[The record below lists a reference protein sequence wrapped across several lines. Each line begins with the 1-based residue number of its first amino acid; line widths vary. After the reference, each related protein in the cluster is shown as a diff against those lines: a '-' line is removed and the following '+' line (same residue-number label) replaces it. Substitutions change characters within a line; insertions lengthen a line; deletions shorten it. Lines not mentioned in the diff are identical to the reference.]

1 MQGLVGECTYDTKP
15 NNKSQ
20 SVRTYCDRKIL
31 SQNRWGMTK
40 QTALLCSEFQ
50 ALVNGPE
57 TLCLHDT
64 KTDDS
69 DVIEIDG
76 YEIKMKTGSNMVK

>member
-1 MQGLVGECTYDTKP
+1 MKLLRHEEK
-15 NNKSQ
+15 
-20 SVRTYCDRKIL
+20 
-31 SQNRWGMTK
+31 
-40 QTALLCSEFQ
+40 TALLSSEFQ

-64 KTDDS
+64 KIDDS

>member
-1 MQGLVGECTYDTKP
+1 MK
-15 NNKSQ
+15 
-20 SVRTYCDRKIL
+20 
-31 SQNRWGMTK
+31 
-40 QTALLCSEFQ
+40 LLRHEEKTELISSEFQ
-50 ALVNGPE
+50 VLVNGPE

-76 YEIKMKTGSNMVK
+76 DEIKMKTGSNMVK

>member
-1 MQGLVGECTYDTKP
+1 MKLLRHEEKTEL
-15 NNKSQ
+15 
-20 SVRTYCDRKIL
+20 L
-31 SQNRWGMTK
+31 S
-40 QTALLCSEFQ
+40 SEFQ

-57 TLCLHDT
+57 TLCLQDT

-76 YEIKMKTGSNMVK
+76 YEIKMKTGSNMAK

>member
-1 MQGLVGECTYDTKP
+1 
-15 NNKSQ
+15 
-20 SVRTYCDRKIL
+20 
-31 SQNRWGMTK
+31 MTK
-40 QTALLCSEFQ
+40 KTELLSSEFQ

-57 TLCLHDT
+57 TLCLQDMYR

-69 DVIEIDG
+69 DVIEING

>member
-1 MQGLVGECTYDTKP
+1 MK
-15 NNKSQ
+15 
-20 SVRTYCDRKIL
+20 
-31 SQNRWGMTK
+31 
-40 QTALLCSEFQ
+40 LLRHEEKTELISLEFQ

>member
-1 MQGLVGECTYDTKP
+1 MRHEKKTEL
-15 NNKSQ
+15 
-20 SVRTYCDRKIL
+20 L
-31 SQNRWGMTK
+31 S
-40 QTALLCSEFQ
+40 SEFQ

>member
-40 QTALLCSEFQ
+40 QTELLSSEFQ

>member
-1 MQGLVGECTYDTKP
+1 MKKKTEL
-15 NNKSQ
+15 
-20 SVRTYCDRKIL
+20 L
-31 SQNRWGMTK
+31 S
-40 QTALLCSEFQ
+40 SEFQ

-57 TLCLHDT
+57 ISCLHDT

-76 YEIKMKTGSNMVK
+76 YEIKMKTRSNMVK

>member
-1 MQGLVGECTYDTKP
+1 MKLLRHEEK
-15 NNKSQ
+15 
-20 SVRTYCDRKIL
+20 
-31 SQNRWGMTK
+31 
-40 QTALLCSEFQ
+40 TALLSSEFQ

-76 YEIKMKTGSNMVK
+76 YEIQMKTGSNLIK

>member
-1 MQGLVGECTYDTKP
+1 MKLLRHEEK
-15 NNKSQ
+15 
-20 SVRTYCDRKIL
+20 
-31 SQNRWGMTK
+31 
-40 QTALLCSEFQ
+40 TALLSSEFQ
-50 ALVNGPE
+50 AFVNGPE

>member
-1 MQGLVGECTYDTKP
+1 MKKRLNYSAQNSKHLSMDLKP
-15 NNKSQ
+15 Y
-20 SVRTYCDRKIL
+20 VY
-31 SQNRWGMTK
+31 MT
-40 QTALLCSEFQ
+40 Q
-50 ALVNGPE
+50 
-57 TLCLHDT
+57 

>member
-1 MQGLVGECTYDTKP
+1 MKLLRHEEK
-15 NNKSQ
+15 
-20 SVRTYCDRKIL
+20 
-31 SQNRWGMTK
+31 
-40 QTALLCSEFQ
+40 TALLSSEFQ

-57 TLCLHDT
+57 TLRLQDT

-69 DVIEIDG
+69 DEIKIDG

>member
-1 MQGLVGECTYDTKP
+1 MKKKTEL
-15 NNKSQ
+15 
-20 SVRTYCDRKIL
+20 L
-31 SQNRWGMTK
+31 S
-40 QTALLCSEFQ
+40 SEFQ

-57 TLCLHDT
+57 ISCLHDT

-76 YEIKMKTGSNMVK
+76 YEFKMKTGSNMVK

>member
-1 MQGLVGECTYDTKP
+1 MRHEEKTEL
-15 NNKSQ
+15 
-20 SVRTYCDRKIL
+20 L
-31 SQNRWGMTK
+31 S
-40 QTALLCSEFQ
+40 SEFQ

-57 TLCLHDT
+57 ISCLHDT